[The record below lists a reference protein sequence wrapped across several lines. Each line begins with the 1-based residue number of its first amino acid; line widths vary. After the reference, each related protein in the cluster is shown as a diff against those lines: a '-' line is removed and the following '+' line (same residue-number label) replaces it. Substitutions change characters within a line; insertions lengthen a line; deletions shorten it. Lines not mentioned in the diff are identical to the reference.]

1 MVKMDLD
8 SRNFGVRIFGFD
20 HFEKSDP
27 GRILGTPANPLPLK
41 IPSKGAVFIGGG
53 QSRPPPPPWGGEFSD
68 EGGIFFGGTEIIYIF

>member
-53 QSRPPPPPWGGEFSD
+53 QSPPPMGGGEFSD
-68 EGGIFFGGTEIIYIF
+68 EGKIFFGGTEIIYTF